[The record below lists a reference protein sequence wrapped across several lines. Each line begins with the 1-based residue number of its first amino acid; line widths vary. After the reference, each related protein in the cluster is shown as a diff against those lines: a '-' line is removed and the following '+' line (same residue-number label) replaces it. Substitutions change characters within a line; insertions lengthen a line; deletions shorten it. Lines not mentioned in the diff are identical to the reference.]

1 MNRDRMG
8 EKEKRKRREWN
19 TEEERRMDG
28 LWNFISLSWFRRER
42 DFPFHDLA
50 CWLETYYDNFYQFV
64 YQLVLSLHSLRTMA
78 KYRWSQPPQKK
89 KFVSNDEL
97 KRIGKFKKTCVLRVS
112 QRTMRSNRSFRD
124 ITYTVSVGLF
134 SRRGVPFHDNF
145 AAYWAVMT
153 LTPAG
158 GAIKSRSPYRGIVRT
173 GYGRRIIA
181 IFFCLPVQQRL
192 HTRFYVI
199 TLRQFRDE
207 VYITVHCLSGR
218 KGRTYGTLNRD
229 EAVKSKFWATFM
241 TSYKRTLPV
250 IKSSKVLII
259 LGPNVSFRPLKIQLE
274 RWHLNL
280 LKVRSLRRVPN
291 GGSTLLQIVHIAKP
305 SVVSEAKS
313 SSLRFYKSIICI
325 YISSIPTSHSK

>member
-1 MNRDRMG
+1 
-8 EKEKRKRREWN
+8 
-19 TEEERRMDG
+19 MDG

-50 CWLETYYDNFYQFV
+50 CWWKLPRRRITIIFISSFISWFSRCIPSV
-64 YQLVLSLHSLRTMA
+64 
-78 KYRWSQPPQKK
+78 RWQSIDGRIPPQ

-112 QRTMRSNRSFRD
+112 QRTMWPNRSFRD
-124 ITYTVSVGLF
+124 ITYTDSVGLF
-134 SRRGVPFHDNF
+134 SQRGVLFHDNF

-153 LTPAG
+153 LTSTG

-173 GYGRRIIA
+173 GYSRRIIT

-207 VYITVHCLSGR
+207 LYITVHCLSAR
-218 KGRTYGTLNRD
+218 RGRTYETLNRD

-280 LKVRSLRRVPN
+280 LKVRSLRQVPN

>member
-1 MNRDRMG
+1 MKHG
-8 EKEKRKRREWN
+8 RREK
-19 TEEERRMDG
+19 DG
-28 LWNFISLSWFRRER
+28 RTVKFHFVKLVPSWKRFSIPRSGL
-42 DFPFHDLA
+42 LA
-50 CWLETYYDNFYQFV
+50 KAASETYYDNFYQFV
-64 YQLVLSLHSLRTMA
+64 YQLVLSLHFLRTMA
-78 KYRWSQPPQKK
+78 KYRWSHPPPPQK

-97 KRIGKFKKTCVLRVS
+97 KRMGKFKKTCVLRVS
-112 QRTMRSNRSFRD
+112 QWTMWSNRSFHD
-124 ITYTVSVGLF
+124 IISVGLF
-134 SRRGVPFHDNF
+134 SRRGVLFHDNF

-158 GAIKSRSPYRGIVRT
+158 GAIKSRSPYRGIIRT
-173 GYGRRIIA
+173 GYSRRIIA

-207 VYITVHCLSGR
+207 VYITVHSLSAR
-218 KGRTYGTLNRD
+218 RGRTYGTLNRD

-280 LKVRSLRRVPN
+280 LKVRSLRRIPN